1 MARDWESESRSRTE
15 DERARAAE
23 AAAEAEAA
31 SRETLG
37 SGRVR
42 SIIGGSGG
50 GPGSTVRNVQAER
63 EREQRIADDARRAAM
78 DIDPTYTPDYA
89 FEGLTEAGPSAF
101 GAAAADPY
109 SIEAQRR
116 ALDMMRTQAETRG
129 FTESES
135 AMMGSAQR
143 AAEQVSR
150 GQRQADMQ
158 ALEARGM
165 GGSGM
170 TMMAGQMAADSGA
183 DRTADFGA
191 QAMMAAQQRALSA
204 MSNYG
209 AQASQARGQS
219 ADESFSRAGGMD
231 AWNQALA
238 QRAQGVEGRNAER
251 YNEQQNQGQAN
262 RFQREALAQGL
273 YGMDAAAAENARAR
287 NDASRERARDRE
299 NAQVVAGTQAVGSV
313 VGGMGGM

>member
-15 DERARAAE
+15 EERARAAE
-23 AAAEAEAA
+23 AAAEAEAV
-31 SRETLG
+31 SRERLG
-37 SGRVR
+37 SGRMR

-78 DIDPTYTPDYA
+78 DFDPTYTPDYA
-89 FEGLTEAGPSAF
+89 FEGVTDAGPTAF
-101 GAAAADPY
+101 GEASADPY

-116 ALDMMRTQAETRG
+116 ALDMMRAQAETTG
-129 FTESES
+129 FTPAEQS
-135 AMMGSAQR
+135 MMASAQR
-143 AAEQVSR
+143 AAEQTSR

-170 TMMAGQMAADSGA
+170 SMMAGQMAADSGA
-183 DRTADFGA
+183 DRAADFGA
-191 QAMMAAQQRALSA
+191 QSMMAAQQRALSA

-209 AQASQARGQS
+209 AQASQMRGQS

-273 YGMDAAAAENARAR
+273 YGMDATAAENERARA
-287 NDASRERARDRE
+287 DASRERQAQRE
-299 NAQVVAGTQAVGSV
+299 SDQIVAGTQAVGSA